1 MLSVVV
7 FDVDG
12 TLAETER
19 DGHRPAFNR
28 AFADHGLPYHWNVA
42 EYGQM
47 LQITGG
53 RRRLQR
59 YLTERGRADA
69 EQLAAELHAT
79 KTALFRA
86 WVRTGP
92 VQARPGVTEL
102 ISDLRSAGVRLAV
115 ATTGRRAWVAP
126 LLARLFDTDL
136 FAAVVTGDDVEHL
149 KPAPDLYL
157 RALGKLGVRATDALA
172 IEDAPNG
179 LASARAAGLPA
190 WWCQASTTEPPSSP
204 APPLSSTG
212 SPPSTPRAAQSP
224 RSAGGEITPRSRRHD
239 SLVTRRV
246 DGATGCGAA
255 W

>member
-28 AFADHGLPYHWNVA
+28 AFADHRLPYHWDVA
-42 EYGQM
+42 EYGRL

-86 WVRTGP
+86 WVRSGP
-92 VQARPGVTEL
+92 VRARPGVTEL

-172 IEDAPNG
+172 IEDSPNG
-179 LASARAAGLPA
+179 LASARAAGLA
-190 WWCQASTTEPPSSP
+190 CLVVPSVYNRTAEFP
-204 APPLSSTG
+204 
-212 SPPSTPRAAQSP
+212 
-224 RSAGGEITPRSRRHD
+224 
-239 SLVTRRV
+239 
-246 DGATGCGAA
+246 GAA
-255 W
+255 AVVDEFTGLDAACCAVAQERWWRDHAAFAPAR